1 YVDAMSIASHKF
13 GGPQGAGALLIRDD
27 IAFEP
32 LLHGGGQENS
42 RRSGTEK
49 LAAISGFSTAVA
61 TILPT
66 AGTPAQTM
74 VAQRDACISRI
85 LEEIPGARFTGHPTE
100 RVPNHSP
107 DRFEPISVQAT

>member
-42 RRSGTEK
+42 RRSGTEN
-49 LAAISGFSTAVA
+49 LAAIAGFSTAVA

-66 AGTPAQTM
+66 AGTRAHTM
-74 VAQRDACISRI
+74 VAQRDAFISRI
-85 LEEIPGARFTGHPTE
+85 LDEVPGARFTGHPTE
-100 RVPNHSP
+100 TVPHHAPSVF
-107 DRFEPISVQAT
+107 DRIAGQ